1 VYLQDF
7 IPKKKEKGGETQG
20 QETKGGKEGFSEKCG
35 GSLPSLA

>member
-20 QETKGGKEGFSEKCG
+20 QETKGRKEGF
-35 GSLPSLA
+35 